1 MISKLLSR
9 HRDQFIAMGL
19 PTHLHKVACEKI
31 MSQNFDAGNYFQ
43 FQETDTASEESRS
56 EDGIEDDDEV
66 ETEGLSAALITKYDL
81 FAKIELSSE
90 ETVLLVD
97 HMW

>member
-1 MISKLLSR
+1 MMSQLLSR
-9 HRDQFIAMGL
+9 HRDQFTAMGL

-31 MSQNFDAGNYFQ
+31 LSQNFDAGNYFL
-43 FQETDTASEESRS
+43 FQEVDTATEESGS
-56 EDGIEDDDEV
+56 EDGIEDDDE
-66 ETEGLSAALITKYDL
+66 ETEGLSEALATKYDL
-81 FAKIELSSE
+81 FAKIGLKNE